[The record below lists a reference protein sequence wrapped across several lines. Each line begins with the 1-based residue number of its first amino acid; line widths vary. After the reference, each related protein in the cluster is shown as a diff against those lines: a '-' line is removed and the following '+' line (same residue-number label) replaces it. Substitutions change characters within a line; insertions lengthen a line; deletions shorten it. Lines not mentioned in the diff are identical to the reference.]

1 MRVID
6 KREYVLPINVESI
19 HVGNCFMH
27 QNQVFMKTD
36 MVTSDGG
43 RFRYCVNISSG
54 EMSKFDMDEIVMPVA
69 AECIIDDVLVGKIA
83 KIEEVRNDE

>member
-6 KREYVLPINVESI
+6 RREHMLPINVESI
-19 HVGNCFMH
+19 LAGNCFMH

-43 RFRYCVNISSG
+43 RFRYCVNIFSG
-54 EMSKFDMDEIVMPVA
+54 EMSKFDMDEIVTPVA
-69 AECIIDDVLVGKIA
+69 AECIINDVLLGKMA